1 VRRTLLALLFVL
13 SLAAL
18 GCGGARDRGK
28 NADND
33 RPSTKK

>member
-1 VRRTLLALLFVL
+1 MRRFLLALLFVL
-13 SLAAL
+13 SLTTV